1 MWEIRKLYNIL
12 MVKHGK
18 LMENGKMEL
27 GESWDMMG
35 SSDIYCCSDSV
46 SQKLD
51 IA

>member
-1 MWEIRKLYNIL
+1 
-12 MVKHGK
+12 
-18 LMENGKMEL
+18 MEL

-51 IA
+51 IAWQANKLLSFEPVS